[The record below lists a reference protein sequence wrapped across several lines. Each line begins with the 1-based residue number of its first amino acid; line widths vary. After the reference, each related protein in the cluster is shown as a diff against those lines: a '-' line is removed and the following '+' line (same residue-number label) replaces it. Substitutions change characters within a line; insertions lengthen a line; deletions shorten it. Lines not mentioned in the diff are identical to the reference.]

1 MNFIH
6 NRISNP
12 LGTGLTFE
20 EWMQKTLAKQAE
32 GRVAKPEEDGSR
44 GEGRGQV
51 INTEGE
57 QDMTNDPN
65 KNAGQSQAEGKKEVK
80 KEKKEDKKED
90 KKEASSSQKTIE
102 AKCGKE
108 MGESSDAGKV
118 TEKHTDASPGDDENP
133 NPKVLINND
142 PNYQKG
148 ESVNP
153 GKVDGKNKKQPGEP
167 VAKGNGKKANTS
179 PAFKKVASLNRQEKL
194 GMFAYLSSQK
204 HNPIEYVEAA
214 VGLKFANMTPEE
226 KSWFVDFWKVLYPED
241 YVKEM
246 AKDR

>member
-1 MNFIH
+1 MNFFH
-6 NRISNP
+6 NKISNP
-12 LGTGLTFE
+12 LGTGPTFQ
-20 EWMQKTLAKQAE
+20 EWMQKTLEKQAE

-44 GEGRGQV
+44 GEARGQV

-57 QDMTNDPN
+57 PEMTNDPN
-65 KNAGQSQAEGKKEVK
+65 KGAGKSQAEGKNET
-80 KEKKEDKKED
+80 KKED
-90 KKEASSSQKTIE
+90 KKEASSYQKTVK

-108 MGESSDAGKV
+108 MGESSGAGKV

-133 NPKVLINND
+133 NPKVNINND

-167 VAKGNGKKANTS
+167 VVKGKGKKANTN
-179 PAFKKVASLNRQEKL
+179 ATFKKVASLDRKEKL
-194 GMFAYLSSQK
+194 GLFAYLSSQK

-226 KSWFVDFWKVLYPED
+226 KSWFEDFWKVLYPDD